1 MAIPPERLPAA
12 RPREGSDDFDLL
24 RLTAK
29 IVGLETAAVVILDD
43 RGAVVRAS
51 WPVDRAGLELP
62 DFSAEGL
69 TDLLESL
76 GGSPR
81 GGGRRGAAAVV
92 RASWPGDRAGL
103 ELPDFSAEGL
113 TDLLESLGGSPGGRH
128 LSAPLDA

>member
-1 MAIPPERLPAA
+1 MATPPERSPEA
-12 RPREGSDDFDLL
+12 RPREGSDDLDLL

-76 GGSPR
+76 GGSPEGGTCRRRSTPR
-81 GGGRRGAAAVV
+81 GGS
-92 RASWPGDRAGL
+92 RASCA
-103 ELPDFSAEGL
+103 
-113 TDLLESLGGSPGGRH
+113 GSP
-128 LSAPLDA
+128 